1 MLLLFITLQP
11 GVAISADTPQAPT
24 VKDLIEEEAPT
35 VKDLIEEEP
44 KKEDKATPVS
54 VTKAIP
60 LDEFDRGTPRV
71 PAYTIE
77 T

>member
-11 GVAISADTPQAPT
+11 GVAISADTPQ
-24 VKDLIEEEAPT
+24 APT